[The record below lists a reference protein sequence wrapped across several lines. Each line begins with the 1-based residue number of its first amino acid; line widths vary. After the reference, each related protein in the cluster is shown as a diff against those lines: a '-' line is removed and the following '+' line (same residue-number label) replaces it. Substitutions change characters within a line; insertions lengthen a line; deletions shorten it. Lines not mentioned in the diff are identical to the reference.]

1 MNETGLYFIR
11 NRFIIGGSDGVS
23 FKRRAMHYTYRGGGL
38 HSVRISVLGSR
49 PATLLYGGVT
59 LGGLCTVSLFS
70 EAATGA
76 ALGVLCTAVRSGS
89 ERVCVYV
96 VRIVCVDIM
105 DIHCRDVSNNTLNVL
120 FSCLYPVF
128 FACLLC
134 LSLRSP

>member
-1 MNETGLYFIR
+1 MQ
-11 NRFIIGGSDGVS
+11 
-23 FKRRAMHYTYRGGGL
+23 YTYRGGGL

-59 LGGLCTVSLFS
+59 LGGLCTVSLSS
-70 EAATGA
+70 EDATGA

-120 FSCLYPVF
+120 LSCLYT
-128 FACLLC
+128 CLLC
-134 LSLRSP
+134 LSSLPVSTLSMIPSFCCEVCEECGDRG